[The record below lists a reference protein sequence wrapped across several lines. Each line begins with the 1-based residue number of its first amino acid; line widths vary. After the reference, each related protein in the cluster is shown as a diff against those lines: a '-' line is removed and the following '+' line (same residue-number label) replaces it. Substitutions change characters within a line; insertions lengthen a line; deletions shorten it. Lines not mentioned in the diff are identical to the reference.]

1 MSRKDMFWEILQQ
14 VVLLVDL
21 EAILTYMSHLT
32 LEQLRAI
39 LQIKALMEGAIQ
51 KILEVSLVK

>member
-14 VVLLVDL
+14 VELLVDL
-21 EAILTYMSHLT
+21 GVILMYMSHLI
-32 LEQLRAI
+32 LEQLRGI
-39 LQIKALMEGAIQ
+39 LQIKTLMEGAIQ